1 MEYLSDKLS
10 SKGGKR
16 DVIKNRIILY
26 TIFSA
31 ILFTLFIIFS
41 SLSPLADSGPNANQF
56 NSVGMWSS
64 IAFILIAYAIPLIL
78 YAIHPTSAK
87 VIMAILCTLGLI
99 LALFSSMVI
108 SIYGYITG
116 TFIALLGVV
125 AIAIAICII
134 NMMWFFKAFS
144 RSTNP
149 A

>member
-16 DVIKNRIILY
+16 DVIKNKIILY

-41 SLSPLADSGPNANQF
+41 SLSPLAYSGPNANQF
-56 NSVGMWSS
+56 NSSGMWGS
-64 IAFILIAYAIPLIL
+64 IAFILIAYAIPLML

-87 VIMAILCTLGLI
+87 VIMAIFCTLGLI
-99 LALFSSMVI
+99 LALVSCIVI
-108 SIYGYITG
+108 GIFGYITG
-116 TFIALLGVV
+116 TLIALIGVV
-125 AIAIAICII
+125 TIAIAICII
-134 NMMWFFKAFS
+134 NTMWFFKAFS
-144 RSTNP
+144 RSTNL